1 MCKLETRIE
10 ECIVQLREFG
20 FIMPIFFAP
29 AIDRVIKALEE
40 IDSLTRNL
48 GEKDR
53 KRALGI
59 VTEFLNQAAAYQ
71 GYISG
76 MASIDRLISNL
87 RYIKRWLVKQEVE
100 T

>member
-1 MCKLETRIE
+1 MCEVQTRIG
-10 ECIVQLREFG
+10 ECIAQLREFG

-40 IDSLTRNL
+40 VGDLVRNPS
-48 GEKDR
+48 EKGR
-53 KRALGI
+53 KRALEI

-71 GYISG
+71 VYISG

-87 RYIKRWLVKQEVE
+87 RYIKRWLVKQEV
-100 T
+100 